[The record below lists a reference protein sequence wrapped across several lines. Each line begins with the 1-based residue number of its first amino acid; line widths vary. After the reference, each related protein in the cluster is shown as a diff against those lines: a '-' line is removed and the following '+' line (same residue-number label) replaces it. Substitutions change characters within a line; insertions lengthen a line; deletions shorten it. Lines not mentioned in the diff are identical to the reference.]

1 MSYEH
6 KLIIAR
12 RSEHTSITGKIVIFG
27 EEIARYNCSRMP
39 ASFHSLFRD
48 HGMPVDFDLYIH
60 DGDEPSRLDN
70 YGEHCRMIDPAAV
83 LDYLEA
89 LQGSGDDWSTYRRIY
104 PLIGLLRGFS
114 REQWEA
120 TTPEHTNRLVIVN
133 YGY

>member
-12 RSEHTSITGKIVIFG
+12 RSELMGAHGNDVYG
-27 EEIARYNCSRMP
+27 EQIAVYNCSRMP
-39 ASFHSLFRD
+39 ASFYSLFRD
-48 HGMPVDFDLYIH
+48 HGAPVDFDLYIR

-89 LQGSGDDWSTYRRIY
+89 LQSIGDEWGTYRRIA
-104 PLIGLLRGFS
+104 PIIGLLRGFL
-114 REQWEA
+114 REQWEDA
-120 TTPEHTNRLVIVN
+120 TPEHTERLVIVN